1 MCSSI
6 CWEEN
11 RAWMILSLIGASPTG
26 LLLTS
31 VYLLLPYDCRH
42 LLQSKW
48 RFLLSVAFSLGPV
61 QCVSL
66 IPMMSMIL
74 KVISLATCA
83 MLPLLYSVRTFQFP
97 IFTMFWGV
105 YQWPFQLGGVLLDR
119 PQCSLDKV
127 NFSAFGFC
135 ENRVLRERVISPQPN
150 LGDQGTTLSL
160 VSIFRPGRNGCALAR
175 VKDSS

>member
-11 RAWMILSLIGASPTG
+11 RAWMTLSLIGASPTE

-42 LLQSKW
+42 LFQSKW
-48 RFLLSVAFSLGPV
+48 WFLLSVAFSLGPV

-97 IFTMFWGV
+97 IFTMFWGCTSGLFSSV
-105 YQWPFQLGGVLLDR
+105 ASCWTGHSVPLIKWISLL
-119 PQCSLDKV
+119 
-127 NFSAFGFC
+127 
-135 ENRVLRERVISPQPN
+135 
-150 LGDQGTTLSL
+150 L
-160 VSIFRPGRNGCALAR
+160 VSVITGFYRRGLSALSPTWVTRGSPLVWSLSFDLVEMGAP
-175 VKDSS
+175 